1 MPFWFNRSC
10 LEGILSSN
18 QVAGLCIG
26 VLGEIRSLK
35 HGIMVL
41 CGLDL
46 REHRR
51 EAVLVH
57 WVDSKLLLRFLLHC
71 HSYCSYWQRGLER
84 GMWQSRCNLSCTSWP
99 SVGGPTPIFWR
110 TVGMC
115 FVLHTG
121 RLMSGVCGFSSVTR
135 LWVSPEPGEPV
146 LCTAQCWNGHQAQE
160 RWHSLRAVGSGF
172 FTCCWLPKGY
182 TYTLLALWLYV
193 ASLPVTHRFLG
204 HHTD

>member
-121 RLMSGVCGFSSVTR
+121 RLMSGACEFSSVTR
-135 LWVSPEPGEPV
+135 LWVSPEPGGACSMLKWPP
-146 LCTAQCWNGHQAQE
+146 
-160 RWHSLRAVGSGF
+160 SSGEVTQPQGCRQWIF
-172 FTCCWLPKGY
+172 YL
-182 TYTLLALWLYV
+182 LLAAQGLHLHITSFV
-193 ASLPVTHRFLG
+193 AVCGISTSYSPFPWSPYRLSPC
-204 HHTD
+204 

>member
-10 LEGILSSN
+10 LEGILCSN
-18 QVAGLCIG
+18 QVAGFCIE

-46 REHRR
+46 REYRR

-57 WVDSKLLLRFLLHC
+57 WVDPKLLLRFLLHC
-71 HSYCSYWQRGLER
+71 YSYCSYCQRGLER

-99 SVGGPTPIFWR
+99 SVGGPAPIFWR

-121 RLMSGVCGFSSVTR
+121 RVMSGVCEFSSVTR
-135 LWVSPEPGEPV
+135 LCALHCSLLKWPSPGGVTQPQGCQQWICY
-146 LCTAQCWNGHQAQE
+146 L
-160 RWHSLRAVGSGF
+160 
-172 FTCCWLPKGY
+172 
-182 TYTLLALWLYV
+182 LLAAQGLHLHITGFV
-193 ASLPVTHRFLG
+193 AVRGIYTSYSPFPWSPYRLSPC
-204 HHTD
+204 